1 MAEQTRVHV
10 MRHGEVHN
18 PDGVLYGRLPGF
30 HLSDKGRAQA
40 AAVAD
45 ALAERDIVAA
55 IASPLQRAQE
65 TATFIAAKHDL
76 PVETDPDMIESAN
89 FSRASACPWATAHGR
104 TRASGGSCV
113 TRSGRPGVSRTP
125 RSRPG

>member
-18 PDGVLYGRLPGF
+18 PDGILYGRLPGF
-30 HLSDKGRAQA
+30 HLSDKGKAQA

-45 ALAERDIVAA
+45 ALAGRDIVAA

-65 TATFIAAKHDL
+65 TAAFIAAKHDL

-89 FSRASACPWATAHGR
+89 FFQGKRMCPGR
-104 TRASGGSCV
+104 RRMAEPALLV
-113 TRSGRPGVSRTP
+113 AAA
-125 RSRPG
+125 